1 MLPSASECA
10 RGSAIEGFL
19 RPRNQIRNIRFAMPT
34 ISGRRLPDF
43 IGVGPPRTA
52 TTWLHEVLAGHVGLP
67 LDRKETDFFSR
78 RYQMGLDWYL
88 DYFRLSDPSLPM
100 GEFSPMY
107 FMSDDARAQIAYD
120 IPGCRIICSFRDPV
134 ARVHS
139 QWRLMVR
146 NAWTK
151 VELAEAVEKHP
162 ELRESSRYG
171 HYLGEWIRTFGV
183 DNVLV
188 LFHEDLE
195 RDAQAF
201 VDSVCRFIGIASVRV
216 ADSPVALARVHP
228 VAVRPKSRRL
238 ARHARNL
245 MAFLNDRRYHRLA
258 AQFRQ
263 SALWRFAAERGE
275 PFAPVD
281 DATDAALRDRFRLEV
296 EELERLTGRDLS
308 AWKIPRAKRSHASER
323 SAVA

>member
-1 MLPSASECA
+1 LREFGDAE
-10 RGSAIEGFL
+10 FL
-19 RPRNQIRNIRFAMPT
+19 RRALKIRNIDFAMPT

-52 TTWLHEVLAGHVGLP
+52 TTWLHEVLIGHVGLP

-88 DYFRLSDPSLPM
+88 DYFRRCDPKVPT

-107 FMSDDARAQIAYD
+107 FMSDDARERIARD
-120 IPGCRIICSFRDPV
+120 IPSCRIICSFRDPV

-146 NAWTK
+146 NVWTK
-151 VELAEAVEKHP
+151 VDLAEAVEKHA

-171 HYLGEWIRTFGV
+171 HYLGEWIRTFGA

-216 ADSPVALARVHP
+216 EDSPVARTRVHP
-228 VAVRPKSRRL
+228 VDVRPRNRRL
-238 ARHARNL
+238 ARQARNL
-245 MAFLNDRRYHRLA
+245 MSFLNDRRYHRLA
-258 AQFRQ
+258 ARFRQ
-263 SALWRFAAERGE
+263 SALWHFAAERGE
-275 PFAPVD
+275 PFAPID
-281 DATDAALRDRFRLEV
+281 DATDAGLRERFRPEV

-308 AWKIPRAKRSHASER
+308 GWKTPRMKRGDAGGR

>member
-1 MLPSASECA
+1 
-10 RGSAIEGFL
+10 
-19 RPRNQIRNIRFAMPT
+19 MPT
-34 ISGRRLPDF
+34 IAGRRLPDF

-78 RYQMGLDWYL
+78 RYDMGLDWYL
-88 DYFRLSDPSLPM
+88 DYFRRCDPNLPM
-100 GEFSPMY
+100 GEISPMY
-107 FMSDDARAQIAYD
+107 FMSGEARERIARH
-120 IPGCRIICSFRDPV
+120 ISGCRIICSFRDPV

-151 VELAEAVEKHP
+151 VELAEAVEKHR

-171 HYLGEWIRTFGV
+171 HYLGEWIRTFGAG
-183 DNVLV
+183 NVLV

-201 VDSVCRFIGIASVRV
+201 VDSVCRFIGIENVPV
-216 ADSPVALARVHP
+216 GDSPVARTRVHP
-228 VAVRPKSRRL
+228 VDVRPKNRRL

-258 AQFRQ
+258 TSFRQ
-263 SALWRFAAERGE
+263 SALWHFAAERGE

-281 DATDAALRDRFRLEV
+281 DATDAALRERFRPEI

-308 AWKIPRAKRSHASER
+308 VWKTPRAKRRGAAER

>member
-1 MLPSASECA
+1 
-10 RGSAIEGFL
+10 
-19 RPRNQIRNIRFAMPT
+19 MPT
-34 ISGRRLPDF
+34 IAGRRLPDF

-78 RYQMGLDWYL
+78 RYAMGLDWYL
-88 DYFRLSDPSLPM
+88 DYFRRCDPNLPM

-107 FMSDDARAQIAYD
+107 FMSDDARERIAGD

-146 NAWTK
+146 NVWTK
-151 VELAEAVEKHP
+151 VELAEAVGKHP

-171 HYLGEWIRTFGV
+171 HYLGGWLRTFGA

-195 RDAQAF
+195 RDAQSF
-201 VDSVCRFIGIASVRV
+201 VDSVCGFIGIASVRV
-216 ADSPVALARVHP
+216 ADSPVAQTRVHP
-228 VAVRPKSRRL
+228 VEVRPRNRRL
-238 ARHARNL
+238 ARQARNL
-245 MAFLNDRRYHRLA
+245 MAFLNERRYHRLA
-258 AQFRQ
+258 TAFRG
-263 SALWRFAAERGE
+263 SALWHFAAERGA
-275 PFAPVD
+275 PFPPVD
-281 DATDAALRDRFRLEV
+281 DATDAALRERFRPEV

-308 AWKIPRAKRSHASER
+308 AWKTPRARGRDAGGR

>member
-1 MLPSASECA
+1 
-10 RGSAIEGFL
+10 
-19 RPRNQIRNIRFAMPT
+19 MPT
-34 ISGRRLPDF
+34 IAGRRLPDF

-52 TTWLHEVLAGHVGLP
+52 TTWLHEVLTGYVGLP
-67 LDRKETDFFSR
+67 LNRKETDFFSR
-78 RYQMGLDWYL
+78 RYEMGLDWYL
-88 DYFRLSDPSLPM
+88 DYFRRCDPNLPM

-107 FMSDDARAQIAYD
+107 FMSDDARERIARD

-151 VELAEAVEKHP
+151 VELAEAVEKHR

-171 HYLGEWIRTFGV
+171 HYLGEWIRTFGA

-188 LFHEDLE
+188 LFHEDLD

-201 VDSVCRFIGIASVRV
+201 VDSVCRFIGIQSVRV
-216 ADSPVALARVHP
+216 EDSPVAQTRVHP
-228 VAVRPKSRRL
+228 VDVRPKNRRL
-238 ARHARNL
+238 ARQARNL

-258 AQFRQ
+258 TRFRQ
-263 SALWRFAAERGE
+263 SALWHLAAERGA
-275 PFAPVD
+275 PFGSVD
-281 DATDAALRDRFRLEV
+281 DTTEAALRERFRPEV

-308 AWKIPRAKRSHASER
+308 NWKIPRARRLGASSR